1 MWAFVASTLFS
12 CLQQP
17 TNNNNNNNFLI
28 IIIIIINN
36 NNNSNNSD
44 FIGLIMA
51 RALVCFQ
58 LKDNCFFKS
67 KCLSPENA

>member
-17 TNNNNNNNFLI
+17 TNNNNNNNNNNFL
-28 IIIIIINN
+28 IIIINN
-36 NNNSNNSD
+36 NNNSD

-51 RALVCFQ
+51 HALVRFQ

-67 KCLSPENA
+67 KWLSPQNA